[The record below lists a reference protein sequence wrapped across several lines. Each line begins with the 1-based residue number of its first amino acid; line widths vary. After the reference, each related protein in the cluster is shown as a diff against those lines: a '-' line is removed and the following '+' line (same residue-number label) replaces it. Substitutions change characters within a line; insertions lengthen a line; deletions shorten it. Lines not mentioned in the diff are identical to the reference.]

1 MTLNHKFCIIMVVK
15 NEEKHIS
22 EAIVSALC
30 KSNAV
35 IYLIDDN
42 STDNTLAIVS
52 ELSESFIG
60 RIAWHRNHGIG
71 KVDAYRNIENLP
83 KSDFY
88 LFLDGDDFFSDEWV
102 DFDDPL
108 DLKSLYY
115 YDLKLF
121 YSRGKIK
128 LMPSPAIHAMD
139 HMSLM
144 QSLILLP
151 KASWVVPRDMIY
163 EYLRIPD
170 GVEFE
175 DIWFSL
181 ISYKRAIEIQKLNW
195 RWYMYR
201 QHENQEWG
209 SQSLKGRD
217 ILKFRTQLIVNSL
230 EAISRERSE
239 FSSVLIEPLRRY
251 RILNSMS
258 PMNILMK
265 LGVRE
270 YVLFI
275 LKTRYPGFLMMIKR
289 NLRSRT

>member
-1 MTLNHKFCIIMVVK
+1 
-15 NEEKHIS
+15 
-22 EAIVSALC
+22 
-30 KSNAV
+30 
-35 IYLIDDN
+35 
-42 STDNTLAIVS
+42 
-52 ELSESFIG
+52 
-60 RIAWHRNHGIG
+60 
-71 KVDAYRNIENLP
+71 
-83 KSDFY
+83 
-88 LFLDGDDFFSDEWV
+88 
-102 DFDDPL
+102 
-108 DLKSLYY
+108 
-115 YDLKLF
+115 
-121 YSRGKIK
+121 
-128 LMPSPAIHAMD
+128 MD

-217 ILKFRTQLIVNSL
+217 VLKFRVQLILNSL
-230 EAISRERSE
+230 EAIVREKPE
-239 FSSVLIEPLRRY
+239 FSSILIEPLRRY
-251 RILNSMS
+251 TILNSMS

-275 LKTRYPGFLMMIKR
+275 LKTRCPGFLMMIKR
-289 NLRSRT
+289 SLRSRT

>member
-1 MTLNHKFCIIMVVK
+1 MVTNCKFCVIVVVR
-15 NEEKHIS
+15 NEEEHIR
-22 EAIVSALC
+22 EAISSALR

-42 STDNTLAIVS
+42 STDNTLAIVR

-71 KVDAYRNIENLP
+71 KVDAYRNIEDLP

-88 LFLDGDDFFSDEWV
+88 LFLDGDDFFSNEWV

-121 YSRGKIK
+121 YSRKKIK
-128 LMPSPAIHAMD
+128 SMPSPAIHALD
-139 HMSLM
+139 HMCLM

-151 KASWVVPRDMIY
+151 KASWFVPRGMVY

-181 ISYKRAIEIQKLNW
+181 ISYKRAKKIQKLNW

-201 QHENQEWG
+201 QHENQVFG
-209 SQSLKGRD
+209 SHALKGKD
-217 ILKFRTQLIVNSL
+217 IVKFRTQRILNSL
-230 EAISRERSE
+230 EAIARERSE
-239 FSSVLIEPLRRY
+239 FSSILIEPLRRY

-275 LKTRYPGFLMMIKR
+275 LKTRCPGFLMMIKR
-289 NLRSRT
+289 SLRGRT

>member
-15 NEEKHIS
+15 NEENHIS

-30 KSNAV
+30 KLNTV
-35 IYLIDDN
+35 IYLIDDH
-42 STDNTLAIVS
+42 STDNTLHIVRDLAKRFS
-52 ELSESFIG
+52 DRMIY
-60 RIAWHRNHGIG
+60 RRNHGIG
-71 KVDAYRNIENLP
+71 KVDAYRNIEDLP
-83 KSDFY
+83 ESDFY
-88 LFLDGDDFFSDEWV
+88 LFLDGDDFFSNEWL

-121 YSRGKIK
+121 YSREKIK
-128 LMPSPAIHAMD
+128 AMPSPAIYAMD

-163 EYLRIPD
+163 EYLRIPV

-181 ISYKRAIEIQKLNW
+181 IAYKRAKKIQKLNW

-217 ILKFRTQLIVNSL
+217 ILKFRVQLILNSL
-230 EAISRERSE
+230 EAISQERSE
-239 FSSVLIEPLRRY
+239 FSSILIEPLRRY
-251 RILNSMS
+251 KILNSMS
-258 PMNILMK
+258 PMKILMK
-265 LGVRE
+265 LGFRE
-270 YVLFI
+270 YILFI

-289 NLRSRT
+289 SLRSGT

>member
-1 MTLNHKFCIIMVVK
+1 MVVK
-15 NEEKHIS
+15 NEEKYIS

-30 KSNAV
+30 KPNTV
-35 IYLIDDN
+35 IYLVDDN
-42 STDNTLAIVS
+42 SADHTLEIVR
-52 ELSESFIG
+52 ELSERFSD
-60 RIAWHRNHGIG
+60 RIICRRNQGIG
-71 KVDAYRNIENLP
+71 KVDAYKNIEELP
-83 KSDFY
+83 ESDFY
-88 LFLDGDDFFSDEWV
+88 LFLDGDDFFSNEWLE
-102 DFDDPL
+102 FDDPL
-108 DLKSLYY
+108 ELKSLYY

-121 YSRGKIK
+121 YSKEKIK
-128 LMPSPAIHAMD
+128 LMPSPAINTLD

-144 QSLILLP
+144 QSLTLLP

-201 QHENQEWG
+201 QHENQVYG
-209 SQSLKGRD
+209 SQSLKGRN
-217 ILKFRTQLIVNSL
+217 IVKFRVQRILNSL
-230 EAISRERSE
+230 EAIVWERPE
-239 FSSVLIEPLRRY
+239 FSSILIEPLRRY

-258 PMNILMK
+258 PMNILIK

-275 LKTRYPGFLMMIKR
+275 LKTRCPGFLMMIKR
-289 NLRSRT
+289 GLRSRN

>member
-15 NEEKHIS
+15 NEEKYIS

-30 KSNAV
+30 KLNTV
-35 IYLIDDN
+35 IYLIDDH
-42 STDNTLAIVS
+42 SADNTLNIVRDLAERFS
-52 ELSESFIG
+52 DRMIY
-60 RIAWHRNHGIG
+60 RRNHGIG
-71 KVDAYRNIENLP
+71 KVDAYRNIEDLP
-83 KSDFY
+83 ESDFY
-88 LFLDGDDFFSDEWV
+88 LFLDGDDFFSNEWV

-121 YSRGKIK
+121 YSREKIK
-128 LMPSPAIHAMD
+128 AMPSPAIYAMD

-217 ILKFRTQLIVNSL
+217 VLKFRVQLILNSL
-230 EAISRERSE
+230 EAIVREKPE
-239 FSSVLIEPLRRY
+239 FSSILIEPLRRY
-251 RILNSMS
+251 TILNSMS

-275 LKTRYPGFLMMIKR
+275 LKTRCPGFLMMIKR
-289 NLRSRT
+289 SLRSRT

>member
-15 NEEKHIS
+15 NEEKYIS

-30 KSNAV
+30 KLNAV
-35 IYLIDDN
+35 IYLIDDH
-42 STDNTLAIVS
+42 SADNTLNIVRDLAERFS
-52 ELSESFIG
+52 DRMIY
-60 RIAWHRNHGIG
+60 RRNHGIG
-71 KVDAYRNIENLP
+71 KVDAYRNIEDLP
-83 KSDFY
+83 ESDFY
-88 LFLDGDDFFSDEWV
+88 LFLDGDDFFSNEWV
-102 DFDDPL
+102 DFDDTL
-108 DLKSLYY
+108 DLKSVYY

-121 YSRGKIK
+121 YSREKIK
-128 LMPSPAIHAMD
+128 AMPSPAIYAMD

-181 ISYKRAIEIQKLNW
+181 ISYKRARQIQKLNW
-195 RWYMYR
+195 RWYMYL
-201 QHENQEWG
+201 QHDNQVWG

-217 ILKFRTQLIVNSL
+217 ILKFRVQRILNSL
-230 EAISRERSE
+230 EAIVREKPE
-239 FSSVLIEPLRRY
+239 FSSILIEPLRRY
-251 RILNSMS
+251 TILNSMS

-275 LKTRYPGFLMMIKR
+275 LKTRCPGFLMMIKR
-289 NLRSRT
+289 SLRSRT